1 MVHGVLQCVSSFY
14 MLGPPCNDCRETFW
28 LQAQGSVSLTQP
40 ANMVVHEGMFVYN
53 DMKKLH
59 RMEYNSIADQ

>member
-1 MVHGVLQCVSSFY
+1 